1 MLPGEPSQEERPL
14 PGCTSGS
21 RWGTGFRAT
30 ARAKPPAGGDCRA
43 GTHPAAPVR
52 TAALRCQTHRSPQP
66 SRPADGTPR
75 QRSSAG
81 SSSGRLRPAR
91 EQPPP
96 LEGTDRAASARHLR
110 GAQGA
115 PNAGFEARDAAVE
128 LIVNPLPQ
136 RAPPAGAVAAGSPNG
151 SGAAARPPREPVR
164 LAPRRRHA
172 ARGLPPL
179 HSPSR
184 RPGSP
189 PRRSGARSAALCCV
203 PRRRP
208 PRCQRRGVR
217 AGPRVPA
224 APIRAAREPPPATV
238 PGRPRSCGAV
248 GAGARASGW
257 GEAVAAGAGSWFE
270 RREEISAL
278 GREFGIAGGEGTKQH
293 QTLLIASWVPLPRPR
308 GRCVAGLAGGQR
320 CTAPRARR
328 AAAAGGGPAGGSA
341 GGGAQCLS

>member
-1 MLPGEPSQEERPL
+1 MLPGESSQEERPL
-14 PGCTSGS
+14 PGCASGS
-21 RWGTGFRAT
+21 QWGTGFRAT
-30 ARAKPPAGGDCRA
+30 ARAKPLAGGDCKGRDPP
-43 GTHPAAPVR
+43 HPAAPVR
-52 TAALRCQTHRSPQP
+52 TAALRCQSHRSPQP

-75 QRSSAG
+75 PRSSAG

-110 GAQGA
+110 GAHGA
-115 PNAGFEARDAAVE
+115 PSAGFEARDAAVE

-151 SGAAARPPREPVR
+151 SGAAAGPP
-164 LAPRRRHA
+164 
-172 ARGLPPL
+172 
-179 HSPSR
+179 S
-184 RPGSP
+184 SP
-189 PRRSGARSAALCCV
+189 PATRSTGAAAPALTFPPARLPSSPQRCAERRAVLCCV

-224 APIRAAREPPPATV
+224 APIRAVRGPPPATV
-238 PGRPRSCGAV
+238 PGRPRSGGGV
-248 GAGARASGW
+248 GAGASGW

-278 GREFGIAGGEGTKQH
+278 GQEFGIAGGEGTKQH
-293 QTLLIASWVPLPRPR
+293 QTLLIAGWVPLPRPR

-320 CTAPRARR
+320 CTACAQSGGGR
-328 AAAAGGGPAGGSA
+328 GGPAGGSRAA
-341 GGGAQCLS
+341 GAGAGRAEAPSA